1 MPGPAQANVSNR
13 QLARNFAT
21 GYLSVAVSVVSGL
34 VVVPVTLRA
43 LGETHYGLLVVMM
56 SVGVLLGIFDAGVGT
71 AAVQQAARAAARGD
85 HERQADIFATSR
97 RFFTRDGRVA
107 VAGTVA
113 MVPFV
118 DRIFNVEPG
127 DVVTARVALVVV
139 GVTIALTFLC
149 QRAELCRVRRRT
161 Q

>member
-1 MPGPAQANVSNR
+1 MHRPASCARQADVRDRVDSDGAGERADATGRVRDLHANVSNR

-71 AAVQQAARAAARGD
+71 AAVQQAARASARGD

-97 RFFTRDGRVA
+97 RFFT
-107 VAGTVA
+107 
-113 MVPFV
+113 
-118 DRIFNVEPG
+118 
-127 DVVTARVALVVV
+127 VT
-139 GVTIALTFLC
+139 GVSPSLAPWPWCRSWTGSSTSS
-149 QRAELCRVRRRT
+149 RAT
-161 Q
+161 S